1 MCEAATIRVLFST
14 TPGYG
19 HFHPLV
25 PLARAFVDDGH
36 EVVFATAAS
45 FGAHVETTGFR
56 TVDAG
61 MQPDE
66 LAARFG
72 PYRERLAEIPIAE
85 RRPYAFTWRFATV
98 EAPGKLP
105 DLMEA
110 ATRFEPDLLVYES
123 GDLAAPITATA
134 LGITSVHH
142 GFGRMVPVACFERA
156 APEMEGLWRG
166 VGLEPEP
173 LCGAFR
179 RPYVDICPPS
189 FQTASLPASAT
200 SMRIRP
206 EVVVRVGEAVPAWLE
221 ALPERPTVYVT
232 LGTVNNA
239 LAAFRVLLDGLADI
253 DCNVVAT
260 VGLDNDPALLEPL
273 PRNAWVER
281 YVSQALVLPRASA
294 VVAHAGSGAVLATF
308 AHGLPMLL
316 MPTGA
321 DQFENADRCVELG
334 AGLVLM
340 PGEVTAE
347 AVRAAVERLIAEPS
361 FRAGAGEVAAEIEA
375 MPAPRDV
382 ARRLAD
388 AR

>member
-1 MCEAATIRVLFST
+1 MCEAGTIRVLFST
-14 TPGYG
+14 TAGYG

-36 EVVFATAAS
+36 EVVFATATS
-45 FGAHVETTGFR
+45 FGAHVEATGFR
-56 TVDAG
+56 TVAAG
-61 MQPDE
+61 TQPDE
-66 LAARFG
+66 VAARFA
-72 PYRERLAEIPIAE
+72 PFRARLGEMPIAE
-85 RRPYAFTWRFATV
+85 RRPYAFTWRFAKV

-110 ATRFEPDLLVYES
+110 AARLEPDLLVYES
-123 GDLAAPITATA
+123 ADLAAPITASA
-134 LGITSVHH
+134 LGIASVHH
-142 GFGRMVPVACFERA
+142 GFGRMVPVACYERA
-156 APEMEGLWRG
+156 APEVEALWRG

-173 LCGAFR
+173 LCGAFS

-189 FQTASLPASAT
+189 FQTASLPT
-200 SMRIRP
+200 STTSLRIRP
-206 EVVVRVGEAVPAWLE
+206 EFVARVGEVAPAWLE
-221 ALPERPTVYVT
+221 ALPDRPTVYVT
-232 LGTVNNA
+232 LGTVMNA
-239 LAAFRVLLDGLADI
+239 VSAFRVLLDGLADV

-260 VGLDNDPALLEPL
+260 VGLANDPTLLEPL
-273 PRNAWVER
+273 PPNAWVER
-281 YVSQALVLPRASA
+281 YVSQALVLPHTSV

-347 AVRAAVERLIAEPS
+347 AVSAAVESLIAEPS
-361 FRAGAGEVAAEIEA
+361 FRERAEEVASEIAA
-375 MPAPRDV
+375 MPTPRDV
-382 ARRLAD
+382 ARRLAE

>member
-1 MCEAATIRVLFST
+1 MCEAATIRVLLST

-45 FGAHVETTGFR
+45 FGAHVEATGFR

-72 PYRERLAEIPIAE
+72 PYRERLAEIPIGE
-85 RRPYAFTWRFATV
+85 RRAYGFTWRFATV

-110 ATRFEPDLLVYES
+110 AARLEPDLLVYES
-123 GDLAAPITATA
+123 GDLAAPIAATA

-142 GFGRMVPVACFERA
+142 GFGRMVPVACYERA
-156 APEMEGLWRG
+156 APEIEGLWRD

-173 LCGAFR
+173 LCGAFS

-189 FQTASLPASAT
+189 FQTASLPVRAT

-206 EVVVRVGEAVPAWLE
+206 EFVVRVGEVVPAQLE
-221 ALPERPTVYVT
+221 ALPDRPTVYVT

-239 LAAFRVLLDGLADI
+239 VPAFRVLFDGLADVE
-253 DCNVVAT
+253 CNVVAT
-260 VGLDNDPALLEPL
+260 VGLDNDPAMLCPL
-273 PRNAWVER
+273 PANAWVER
-281 YVSQALVLPRASA
+281 YVSQALLLPHAS
-294 VVAHAGSGAVLATF
+294 VVVSHGGSGAILATL
-308 AHGLPMLL
+308 AHGLPTLL
-316 MPTGA
+316 LPVGA
-321 DQFENADRCVELG
+321 DQFENAERCVELG

-340 PGEVTAE
+340 PGAVTAE
-347 AVRAAVERLIAEPS
+347 AVRAAVETLIAEPS
-361 FRAGAGEVAAEIEA
+361 FRERAGAVAAEIAA

-382 ARRLAD
+382 ARRLAE